1 MLKCISYNYNWT
13 NMEIAIADAY
23 YAGKIIYP
31 DQFSDLDP
39 IEKADEIFNVMLGRS
54 FYEKLA
60 GDGYK
65 FDKITIG
72 E

>member
-1 MLKCISYNYNWT
+1 
-13 NMEIAIADAY
+13 MEIAIADAY